1 MNTMIL
7 TIGTLSMVSKMS
19 LGCDPEFFLR
29 HRTTKHNVSA
39 HDKVPGTKKNPHRL
53 PNGGSVQADG
63 TAIEFNTE
71 PAYTKKQFSDN
82 ILSCLND
89 IRKMVDS
96 KYEFMFKPVVHYG
109 AATYDRIPD
118 NAKELGCNPDYDAYT
133 LNANDPPKPPA
144 EHPTM
149 RTGAGHI
156 HIGWGVN
163 HDDPHNRNHMED
175 CAYFVKQLDS
185 TLYQDACNWWAY
197 SMDELLRRRVY
208 GKKGAFRPKP
218 FGAEYR
224 SLSNS
229 WLAHGAGMYEYI
241 FTRTEYVFNRAMD
254 AKYKIEYHHPPHT
267 KPNAYM

>member
-1 MNTMIL
+1 
-7 TIGTLSMVSKMS
+7 MVSKMS
-19 LGCDPEFFLR
+19 LGSDPEFFLR
-29 HRTTKHNVSA
+29 NRATKHNVSA
-39 HDKVPGTKKNPHRL
+39 HDKVPGTKANPYRL

-89 IRKMVDS
+89 IRKMVDN

-133 LNANDPPKPPA
+133 LRANDPPKPPA

-149 RTGAGHI
+149 RTGAGHL
-156 HIGWGVN
+156 HIGWTDGIKDV
-163 HDDPHNRNHMED
+163 HERNHMED
-175 CAYFVKQLDS
+175 CAYFVKLLDQS
-185 TLYQDACNWWAY
+185 IYQDAAAYWAY
-197 SMDELLRRRVY
+197 SNEEMLRRRVY

-218 FGAEYR
+218 FGVEYR

-229 WLAHGAGMYEYI
+229 WLAYGVEMHHYI
-241 FTRTEYVFNRAMD
+241 FERIEDKFNHAMD
-254 AKYKIEYHHPPHT
+254 STYKQYYVGFHVYN
-267 KPNAYM
+267 KPSMYM